1 MPAVRSLAAAL
12 VPLRPYVRRAGQ
24 ALLDLLLPE
33 PPPCPACRRPKEPD
47 EPGIC
52 PNCLERMPLLVPPL
66 CRRCGQPL
74 RGEAAQAE
82 LCRLC
87 RQEGR
92 FFAFARAPA
101 VYDGAVKD
109 WIHRFKYGG
118 ERELGEALGVLMGRF
133 LERERVLWPL
143 DAVVPVPLHP
153 SRLQE
158 RGFNQAEVL
167 AKAVGAWVGRPVWT
181 DVLQRARSTET
192 QTKLPARARR
202 DNVRGAFRSYRAQRI
217 AGKRLLLVDDVLTS
231 GATADEAARTLLK
244 AGAAQVNVLCLAAGM
259 LPEAW

>member
-1 MPAVRSLAAAL
+1 AHTNGWTSRPDHGAAYGARGVRRASDYGGDAGGGAAHSKHERRSRGAGLAPGAARSGGGREPYRERERGPGRPRHRVGRRTGPGGCRGRAGGRSVRHVGRMPAARSLAAAL

-66 CRRCGQPL
+66 CWRCGQPL

-153 SRLQE
+153 SRLQ
-158 RGFNQAEVL
+158 
-167 AKAVGAWVGRPVWT
+167 
-181 DVLQRARSTET
+181 
-192 QTKLPARARR
+192 
-202 DNVRGAFRSYRAQRI
+202 
-217 AGKRLLLVDDVLTS
+217 
-231 GATADEAARTLLK
+231 
-244 AGAAQVNVLCLAAGM
+244 
-259 LPEAW
+259 